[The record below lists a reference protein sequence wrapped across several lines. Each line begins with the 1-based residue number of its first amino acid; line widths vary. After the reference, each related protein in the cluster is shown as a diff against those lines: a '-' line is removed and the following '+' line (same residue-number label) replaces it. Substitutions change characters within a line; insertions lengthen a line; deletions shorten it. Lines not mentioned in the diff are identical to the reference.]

1 MVIQILEQ
9 FKNRLEYRILKD
21 FYNCTELK
29 LDDLQNGII
38 VLPGIVLQKMS
49 NDEIKELNQWISNK
63 DNQLILTPSWNE
75 INLKDIFNLSIDMN
89 MVNESSIFNDIP
101 CNSYIQTTSKEK
113 LYQNNGKVYAINH
126 RNDISSGLIT
136 VVTLPLLD
144 YKLIQHKEIFKSIF
158 DGLIVVDSME
168 TIADKKVEESNL
180 KIDNLHIALIIL
192 VSAGVK
198 VNSNFKN
205 AINKYFKYTEPD
217 ITIQEKYS
225 ELINHGY
232 IHDNDITELGRK
244 IIKDKNLKSFINV
257 VKERELND
265 DGWDE

>member
-1 MVIQILEQ
+1 MVIQILGQ
-9 FKNRLEYRILKD
+9 FKNRLEYRILKE
-21 FYNCTELK
+21 FCNCAELK
-29 LDDLQNGII
+29 LDELQNGII

-49 NDEIKELNQWISNK
+49 NEDLKKLNQWISNK

-75 INLKDIFNLSIDMN
+75 INLKDVFDLSIDIN
-89 MVNESSIFNDIP
+89 IFNESSIFNDIP

-144 YKLIQHKEIFKSIF
+144 YKLIQHKEIFKNIF
-158 DGLIVVDSME
+158 DKLIVVD
-168 TIADKKVEESNL
+168 TIEDIVDEKVEESNF

-192 VSAGVK
+192 VSSGVK
-198 VNSNFKN
+198 VNSNIKN
-205 AINKYFKYTEPD
+205 AINKYFKYAESD
-217 ITIQEKYS
+217 VTIQGKYN
-225 ELINHGY
+225 ELIQYGY
-232 IHDNDITELGRK
+232 VQDHEITELGVK
-244 IIKDKNLKSFINV
+244 VIKDRNLKSFINV

-265 DGWDE
+265 DGWNE